1 MTLAT
6 VRFAPL
12 RGVGSI
18 SRSAGA
24 GVAAAGRA
32 RERVL
37 RVLVEVWAGRLT
49 NDALREEGV
58 VHPAA
63 AEARPTLVTARQA
76 AARPAAS
83 Q

>member
-18 SRSAGA
+18 SMSAGA
-24 GVAAAGRA
+24 GMAAAGRA
-32 RERVL
+32 RVRVL
-37 RVLVEVWAGRLT
+37 RVLLEVWAGRLT
-49 NDALREEGV
+49 NDALREEEV

-63 AEARPTLVTARQA
+63 AEARPTLVTARRVA
-76 AARPAAS
+76 VRPGAS